1 MPMPTVFLTRALP
14 SEVLAKL
21 QPYAQAE
28 IWPEET
34 PPPYETLCQKAAQVD
49 AIITMLCDRID
60 APLIQSC
67 KNLKVISQM
76 AVGYDNIDLQAA
88 AQHHIA
94 VGNTPGV
101 LTETTADLA
110 WGLLMA
116 AARRIVEADNEVR
129 NGIWRPWGP
138 DVLTGQ
144 DIYGATLGII
154 GFGRI
159 GQAMARR
166 AHGFDMRILYYDIQR
181 NPTAEQTLGAI
192 FTPFEDLLKQSDFIS
207 IHAYLNQQTYRM
219 IGRPQFEC
227 MKPTA
232 VLINTARGAMVDPDA
247 LAWALQEGRI
257 AAAGIDVFD
266 PEPMPANS
274 PLLAM
279 RNLVVTP
286 HIASASKQ
294 TRLRMAFMTIENV
307 IAGLQGLPLPYP
319 VPLPT

>member
-1 MPMPTVFLTRALP
+1 MTLPTVFLTRALP

-166 AHGFDMRILYYDIQR
+166 ARGFDMRILYYDIQR
-181 NPTAEQTLGAI
+181 NPTAEQTLGVL
-192 FTPFEDLLKQSDFIS
+192 FTPLEDLLKQSDFIS

-279 RNLVVTP
+279 RNLVITP

>member
-1 MPMPTVFLTRALP
+1 MSLPTVFLTRAIP
-14 SEVLAKL
+14 APAIEKL
-21 QPYAQAE
+21 QFHAQAE

-34 PPPYETLCQKAAQVD
+34 PPPYEILRQKASQAD

-60 APLIQSC
+60 AQLIHAC
-67 KNLKVISQM
+67 PNLKVISQM
-76 AVGYDNIDLQAA
+76 AVGYDNIDLKAA
-88 AQHHIA
+88 AECHIP

-116 AARRIVEADNEVR
+116 AARRIVEADYEVR

-166 AHGFDMRILYYDIQR
+166 ARGFDMHILYYDIQR
-181 NPTAEQTLGAI
+181 NPTAEQTLNAQ
-192 FTPFEDLLKQSDFIS
+192 FTPLEDLLAQSDFIS

-219 IGRPQFEC
+219 ISRPQFEL

-232 VLINTARGAMVDPDA
+232 VLINTARGAMIDPDA
-247 LAWALQEGRI
+247 LAWALREGRI

-266 PEPMPANS
+266 PEPMPADS
-274 PLLAM
+274 SLMAM
-279 RNLVVTP
+279 HNIVITP

-294 TRLRMAFMTIENV
+294 TRLRMAFMTVENT
-307 IAGLQGLPLPYP
+307 IAGLQGIPLPYP

>member
-14 SEVLAKL
+14 SEALAKL

-34 PPPYETLCQKAAQVD
+34 PPPYETLCQKAAQAD

-88 AQHHIA
+88 AQRHIA

-166 AHGFDMRILYYDIQR
+166 ARGFDMRILYYDIQR
-181 NPTAEQTLGAI
+181 NPTAEQSLGAI